1 MGFYD
6 RSLIQAVANAPQT
19 YGTLDVVP
27 MGGASMLTVI
37 VTDTVLHEFL
47 PPPPAGYTYRL
58 HLFSSAWTGVAAY
71 LTGGSSAALY
81 CVLNTSGNFLFGGLL
96 CYEGL
101 VVQDGTAVPGNRL
114 TLFYD
119 TILTPYVS

>member
-27 MGGASMLTVI
+27 MGGASF
-37 VTDTVLHEFL
+37 VTNSFSDAAPHTIL
-47 PPPPAGYTYRL
+47 PAPPAGSSYRL
-58 HLFSSAWTGVAAY
+58 HLFSAW
-71 LTGGSSAALY
+71 GGGIGASLY
-81 CVLNTSGNFLFGGLL
+81 GLADYAGYCNLPGPGAFLLGGLL
-96 CYEGL
+96 CLEGL
-101 VVQDGTAVPGNRL
+101 VVLNNSAVPSRT

-119 TILTPYVS
+119 TFLTPYVS